1 MHQTE
6 PARST
11 QWFRALV
18 TIAAL
23 VGLVLRLWN
32 VDFDQ
37 RQHQH
42 PDERFWA
49 ITADALAKAP
59 EPAPHGTAFG
69 PMLDWLDGQRS
80 PSNPYQVNDQFLYG
94 PISLT
99 VARSASGWLHEGVE
113 VGTQPA
119 SLIAHGLNAVGIP
132 LIDNVGRARFDSRYQ
147 VDLVGRVI
155 GALLD
160 TLTIVVVAA
169 IGRRLGGPKAG
180 IIAAG
185 LYATC
190 VLSIQYSHFL
200 GSEPLVGFGSA
211 LAVLATLRLD
221 RGASSRRAWQTGVV
235 VGAASGLAI
244 AAKLSAVG
252 VVSVPAVGGVLLLW
266 RYRRRSDVVRL
277 VGMAVGALV
286 TFRVLEPSAFNG
298 LGISPSAHFLHDVR
312 RLGRLTTDTWPPS
325 FQWVG
330 RTPVLQPLLWLGRF
344 SLGPGALLTFGLGA
358 SVMAL
363 NHWGVGRGRRFS
375 WLISSVGLWTP
386 ATVAAAVAI
395 PFVYVTATAWPTGR
409 YFYPMLPAF
418 YAIAGLGVAAMLRAS
433 RRAPRPGKRAA
444 AAVALVAVGLSAV
457 WGVGFVHGVYATDNT
472 RVTATRWIAKH
483 IPAKS
488 VVSAEAWDDSLPLS
502 LPGVDASAYPIEQ
515 LNLVDPDSVAKT
527 VKLADQLARIDYVIE
542 SSPRI
547 WGVVRRMPARFP
559 STIAFF
565 DALDSGRAGFQRVAT
580 FRSGIQLGPWR
591 LGEVGAE
598 EAFSVY
604 DHPEVRIWKKVRV
617 VERAEL
623 LDTLKVDAAATAVAV
638 DPNRG
643 AANGLTL
650 TPDEQRLN
658 AGGPTYDEAFS
669 VNGSGLFHTVGFL
682 AFIELFGAASFV
694 LFFPLLRRL
703 PDAGL
708 GVSKIL
714 GLVTMALATFV
725 SAAWLGRALDR
736 GLFALLASAFVAGA
750 SWRAWCRR
758 AELAELWRARRRI
771 FLCVEALTVAC
782 FVALVLLR
790 AANPDLWHPNRSGEK
805 PFELAFLTAV
815 LRSRTLP
822 VYDPWF
828 SGGAINYYY
837 GGWYVLMAPARLLRT
852 TPGLVLNLGIA
863 VVGACGAGSAF
874 TLGSALVGG
883 FHQRWRHRAR
893 SARAAIHGGF
903 LATFFVLFASN
914 AAIVPPLWRKVS
926 GRFGTGR
933 LDWWVLSRVIPESV
947 AITEFPAWSLLFAD
961 LHPHLM
967 DIPLI
972 LAVGVLAWAWHDA
985 LSGADR
991 GRDAVLLG
999 AALGVVV
1006 GFVRMTNTWDFPLVL
1021 VLVGSAVVLAWWRRS
1036 AGWRRSAWRP
1046 FVVPVGM
1053 FAAVLV
1059 IVFWPYVRR
1068 GEVFDAGFDPAQL
1081 RTPVASWL
1089 RHYGTFVALSALVVF
1104 DAASEAV
1111 ERSRRR
1117 WRRITTA
1124 HVVVLTL
1131 VVGELAYTLVRPDFA
1146 VFQLTASLAFGCAW
1160 MAWQRRKIKAGGLAA
1175 VGPLVLALGW
1185 MMQASVEL
1193 FTVRNDGGRMN
1204 TVFKFWY
1211 QSWLVLAVGSAVVV
1225 ASHLDRRAGLRRVAL
1240 AFVAIVGILSCAFW
1254 WWATPVRL
1262 ADRLS
1267 EPGLSLAGDA
1277 LLSPGFGM
1285 EVDGQR
1291 FVPGDD
1297 VALADWLRA
1306 NVAGIHPIAE
1316 APGVDY
1322 GWTSRMSWL
1331 TGLPSPIGWPYHER
1345 QQRRAYE
1352 PAIDKRVA
1360 DLTTLYTTTNV
1371 ADMARVLAT
1380 YRIEYVVFGTQER
1393 LLASYAAA
1401 STLRTFECLTIR
1413 FVADRSAPTGPEPGV
1428 FFVAAVDHACVT
1440 RLRLLPT
1447 VSSSG

>member
-1 MHQTE
+1 MDETDT
-6 PARST
+6 ASRSN
-11 QWFRALV
+11 QWFRVLV
-18 TIAAL
+18 VVAAI

-49 ITADALAKAP
+49 ITADALAKTPA
-59 EPAPHGTAFG
+59 PAPHSTVLG
-69 PMLDWLDGQRS
+69 PALDWLDGQRS
-80 PSNPYQVNDQFLYG
+80 PSNPYRVNDQFLYG

-99 VARSASGWLHEGVE
+99 MARSVSGWLHDGVE

-119 SLIAHGLNAVGIP
+119 SLIAHGLNAVGVP
-132 LIDNVGRARFDSRYQ
+132 LIDDVGRARFDHRYQ

-160 TLTIVVVAA
+160 TLTIVVIAA
-169 IGRRLGGPKAG
+169 IGRRLGGATAG
-180 IIAAG
+180 VIAAG
-185 LYATC
+185 LYALC

-200 GSEPLVGFGSA
+200 GSEPLVGLGSA
-211 LAVLATLRLD
+211 LTVLATLRLD
-221 RGASSRRAWQTGVV
+221 RSASSRHSWRTGLM
-235 VGAASGLAI
+235 VGAAGGLAL
-244 AAKLSAVG
+244 AAKLSTIG
-252 VVSVPAVGGVLLLW
+252 VVAVPAIGVVLLLW
-266 RYRRRSDVVRL
+266 RYRRRSDVVRIG
-277 VGMAVGALV
+277 GMGIGALV

-298 LGISPSAHFLHDVR
+298 LGMGLSADFLDDVR
-312 RLGRLTTDTWPPS
+312 RLPRLTSATWPPS

-344 SLGPGALLTFGLGA
+344 TLGPGALLAFGLGA

-363 NHWGVGRGRRFS
+363 HRWGGRCHRGQTFSGFMSPAGRWAS
-375 WLISSVGLWTP
+375 CT
-386 ATVAAAVAI
+386 AAAAVAL

-418 YAIAGLGVAAMLRAS
+418 YAIAGLGVAATLRFA
-433 RRAPRPGKRAA
+433 RRAPRAGGRAA

-457 WGVGFVHGVYATDNT
+457 WGVGFVHGVYGADNT
-472 RVTATRWIAKH
+472 RIAASRWIAKH
-483 IPAKS
+483 VPAKS

-502 LPGVDASAYPIEQ
+502 LPGIDASAYRIEQ
-515 LNLVDPDSVAKT
+515 LNLVDPDSVSKT
-527 VKLADQLARIDYVIE
+527 AKLADQLSGIDYVIE

-565 DALDSGRAGFQRVAT
+565 DALDTGRAGFQRVAT
-580 FRSGIQLGPWR
+580 FRSGIQVGPWR

-604 DHPEVRIWKKVRV
+604 DHPEVRIWQKVRT

-623 LDTLKVDAAATAVAV
+623 LDALDIDGAATAVAV

-650 TPDEQRLN
+650 TPDELRLN
-658 AGGPTYDEAFS
+658 ASGPTYNDAFS
-669 VNGSGLFHTVGFL
+669 VNGSGLFHAFGFL
-682 AFIELFGAASFV
+682 VLVELFGAAAFV
-694 LFFPLLRRL
+694 LCFPLLRRL

-714 GLVTMALATFV
+714 GLLTMALATFI
-725 SAAWLGRALDR
+725 SAAWLGRTLDR
-736 GLFALLASAFVAGA
+736 GLIALLASAFVAAAGR
-750 SWRAWCRR
+750 RAWSRR
-758 AELAELWRARRRI
+758 IELAELWRARRRI

-805 PFELAFLTAV
+805 PFELTFLTAV

-828 SGGAINYYY
+828 SGGALNYYY

-874 TLGSALVGG
+874 TLGSALAGG
-883 FHQRWRHRAR
+883 FHQRWRDRAR
-893 SARAAIHGGF
+893 SARSAIRGGF

-914 AAIVPPLWRKVS
+914 AAIVPPLWRKVT
-926 GRFGTGR
+926 GHFGTGR
-933 LDWWVLSRVIPESV
+933 LDWWVLSRVIPDSV

-967 DIPLI
+967 DIPII
-972 LAVGVLAWAWHDA
+972 LAVGVLAWAWHDVLVA
-985 LSGADR
+985 ADR
-991 GRDAVLLG
+991 RRDAVLLG

-1021 VLVGSAVVLAWWRRS
+1021 VLVGSAVAV
-1036 AGWRRSAWRP
+1036 AGWRRSEWRP
-1046 FVVPVGM
+1046 LAIPVATFV
-1053 FAAVLV
+1053 AVVV

-1068 GEVFDAGFDPAQL
+1068 GEVFDAGFDPAEL
-1081 RTPVASWL
+1081 RTPAASWL
-1089 RHYGTFVALSALVVF
+1089 RHYGLFVALSALVVF
-1104 DAASEAV
+1104 DAASAAV

-1124 HVVVLTL
+1124 HIVVFAA
-1131 VVGELAYTLVRPDFA
+1131 VVAELAYTLIRPAFA
-1146 VFQLTASLAFGCAW
+1146 VFQLTASLAFGCACV
-1160 MAWQRRKIKAGGLAA
+1160 AWQRRKTEAGGLAA
-1175 VGPLVLALGW
+1175 VGPMVLALGW
-1185 MMQASVEL
+1185 IIQAAVEVV
-1193 FTVRNDGGRMN
+1193 TVRNDGGRMN

-1211 QSWLVLAVGSAVVV
+1211 QSWLVLAIGSAVVV
-1225 ASHLDRRAGLRRVAL
+1225 SSHLARRAGLRRVAL
-1240 AFVAIVGILSCAFW
+1240 AFVAIAGFLSCAFW
-1254 WWATPVRL
+1254 WWATPARL
-1262 ADRLS
+1262 EDRLS
-1267 EPGLSLAGDA
+1267 APSLSLAGDA
-1277 LLSPGFGM
+1277 VLSPSFAM

-1291 FVPGDD
+1291 FVLGDD

-1322 GWTSRMSWL
+1322 RWTSRMSWL

-1345 QQRRAYE
+1345 QQRRAYD

-1360 DLTTLYTTTNV
+1360 DLTTLYTTTNPS
-1371 ADMARVLAT
+1371 DMARVLAT

-1393 LLASYAAA
+1393 LIASAAA
-1401 STLRTFECLTIR
+1401 SSALRTFECLDMR
-1413 FVADRSAPTGPEPGV
+1413 FVADRSAPTGPESGA

-1440 RLRLLPT
+1440 RLRPLPT
-1447 VSSSG
+1447 VSSG